1 MTAVLERGR
10 TAPQA
15 VPEVKTGSRL
25 PVSPRSRR
33 PLKVLASLVV
43 VLASIAAF
51 AHIYASANRQT
62 DVLTVTQ
69 TIQQGQQLTAT
80 DLGQA
85 SVSISGGVTPIPLS
99 DASQLQGKRA
109 AVTIPAGS
117 LLTVGDITAAQ
128 PIAAGYAVVGMA
140 LKAGQLPS
148 AGVASGDQVMIVQT
162 ASPGA
167 SLGSTPDPGSS
178 SAEAEAST
186 GVLVPQANVFD
197 VEIPP
202 ASAGSSASQLV
213 SVEVSTTLAAA
224 VSNAAAADQVSLV
237 LLPSGSSMAQPAV
250 RGDASTGH
258 QKTSRSSGRR

>member
-15 VPEVKTGSRL
+15 VPEVKMGSRL

-33 PLKVLASLVV
+33 PLKVVASLVV

-85 SVSISGGVTPIPLS
+85 SVSISSGVTPIPLS

-128 PIAAGYAVVGMA
+128 PI
-140 LKAGQLPS
+140 
-148 AGVASGDQVMIVQT
+148 
-162 ASPGA
+162 
-167 SLGSTPDPGSS
+167 
-178 SAEAEAST
+178 
-186 GVLVPQANVFD
+186 
-197 VEIPP
+197 
-202 ASAGSSASQLV
+202 
-213 SVEVSTTLAAA
+213 
-224 VSNAAAADQVSLV
+224 
-237 LLPSGSSMAQPAV
+237 
-250 RGDASTGH
+250 
-258 QKTSRSSGRR
+258 SGRLCRRGNGIESGPAALGGCRIG